1 MFVGSIAITLLL
13 VLAPVLKL
21 IAPPVTKTPFC
32 LVQSLFTLVFVLGL
46 LVGLAGLL
54 AGLVSAGLLAVAEP
68 SLNVPHAWPLLRP
81 TK

>member
-32 LVQSLFTLVFVLGL
+32 LVQSLFTLVLVLGFSA
-46 LVGLAGLL
+46 GCAGLL
-54 AGLVSAGLLAVAEP
+54 AGLVSAGLLTEAEP
-68 SLNVPHAWPLLRP
+68 SLNVPHA
-81 TK
+81 

>member
-32 LVQSLFTLVFVLGL
+32 LVQSLFTLVVVLGFPTG
-46 LVGLAGLL
+46 LVSVGCAGLL
-54 AGLVSAGLLAVAEP
+54 AGLVSAGLAVVAEP
-68 SLNVPHAWPLLRP
+68 SLNVPHA
-81 TK
+81 